1 MVFLPF
7 SFLEIVTKEKNNSIQ
22 LAEKMACYVFRS
34 LVSEAIT

>member
-1 MVFLPF
+1 MVFLQLN
-7 SFLEIVTKEKNNSIQ
+7 FLEIVTKRKMHSIH